1 MGVFDEPAGAGQR
14 LSFRDLVD
22 RCEQGAPSTGSGN
35 DEAVNRY
42 RPGEVDPGTSQKV
55 LLALREESRG

>member
-1 MGVFDEPAGAGQR
+1 MGSPNELAGGGQQ

-22 RCEQGAPSTGSGN
+22 GCDQGAPSTGTAN

-42 RPGEVDPGTSQKV
+42 RPAEVDPDTSQKV